1 VGADDVVAAA
11 SRGERWALT
20 ELFRAYQPGL
30 VRFLRGQ
37 ERAAADD
44 LAGEVWMAVAHRLG
58 EFVGD
63 ERAFRCWLFTIARN
77 RLADY
82 RRRAAR
88 RRTAPLP
95 ADEIEPYLESGR
107 SADPADVVVGDMAAQ
122 EAIDQLVGELPP
134 AQAEVVL
141 LRVVGGFDVAEV
153 ASITGRSAG
162 AVRVLQCRALKR
174 LASTPAARVVTR

>member
-1 VGADDVVAAA
+1 VSTDDVVAAA

-20 ELFRAYQPGL
+20 ELYRAYQPGL

-37 ERAAADD
+37 ERAAAED
-44 LAGEVWMAVAHRLG
+44 LASEVWIAVAHRLG
-58 EFVGD
+58 QFVGD

-77 RLADY
+77 RLADH

-88 RRTAPLP
+88 RRTSPLP
-95 ADEIEPYLESGR
+95 ADDIELHIKAGGSV
-107 SADPADVVVGDMAAQ
+107 DPADLVVGDMAAH
-122 EAIDQLVGELPP
+122 ESIDVLAGELPP

-141 LRVVGGFDVAEV
+141 LRVVGGLDVAEV
-153 ASITGRSAG
+153 ASITGRSEG

-174 LASTPAARVVTR
+174 LSSALASSVVTR